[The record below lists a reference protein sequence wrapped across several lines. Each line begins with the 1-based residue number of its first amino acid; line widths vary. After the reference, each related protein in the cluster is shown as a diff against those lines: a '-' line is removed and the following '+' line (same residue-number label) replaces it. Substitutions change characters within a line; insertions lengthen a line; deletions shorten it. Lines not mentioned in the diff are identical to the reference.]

1 MYLSKK
7 KKKPASIQIY
17 ISDNPKKRDYN
28 INAKTIH
35 TMVLLEQQQQNLI
48 R

>member
-17 ISDNPKKRDYN
+17 ISNNQKKKKDYN

-35 TMVLLEQQQQNLI
+35 TMALLEQQQ
-48 R
+48 